1 MTLKGHF
8 EINWPG
14 CEEPTKMGIVLG
26 HSNVDFKS
34 YKGTCSED
42 RAHRMNIV
50 TYNDINHD
58 TLVQGTAAVSDS
70 AKSNEIS
77 NQKQKNVSK

>member
-1 MTLKGHF
+1 M
-8 EINWPG
+8 
-14 CEEPTKMGIVLG
+14 
-26 HSNVDFKS
+26 DFDN

-50 TYNDINHD
+50 TYNDKNHD
-58 TLVQGTAAVSDS
+58 TFVQGTAAVSDS
-70 AKSNEIS
+70 AKNNEIS